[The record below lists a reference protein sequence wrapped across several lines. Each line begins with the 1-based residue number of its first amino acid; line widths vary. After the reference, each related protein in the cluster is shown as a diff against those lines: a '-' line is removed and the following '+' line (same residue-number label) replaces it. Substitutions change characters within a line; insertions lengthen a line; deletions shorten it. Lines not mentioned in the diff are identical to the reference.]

1 MRTHSKSKSD
11 RSAIT
16 RHFEP
21 SRHQRT
27 DLAIAFE
34 RALPIIRRTSGR
46 PLVPPAAVGRSGSF
60 RRAGS

>member
-1 MRTHSKSKSD
+1 MTKASKFKSD
-11 RSAIT
+11 RSTIT

-21 SRHQRT
+21 SRHQGT

-34 RALPIIRRTSGR
+34 RALPIIRRTTGR
-46 PLVPPAAVGRSGSF
+46 PLVPPAAVGRSDSF